1 MRARVV
7 PFRVS
12 LTQPPLCAQCDTQMV
27 LLRVVRAPGRPVI
40 EKFVCAEMLF
50 GHGDCIRRDSQVNAA
65 VELAK
70 SA

>member
-12 LTQPPLCAQCDTQMV
+12 LTQPPLCARCDTQMV

-40 EKFVCAEMLF
+40 EKFVCAECSLV
-50 GHGDCIRRDSQVNAA
+50 DDIRRDSQVNAA

>member
-1 MRARVV
+1 
-7 PFRVS
+7 
-12 LTQPPLCAQCDTQMV
+12 MV

-40 EKFVCAEMLF
+40 EKFVCAECSLV
-50 GHGDCIRRDSQVNAA
+50 DDIRRDSQVNAA